1 MITCFDNLIGV
12 KELCT
17 SDPDSGLYINDLP
30 YLDLKV
36 LDAIRSSDFYGKSFF
51 DNKIRYAGNML
62 VNTINNHLR
71 PQYINRTILEKQTV
85 GYYDAQQP
93 FIAAQALYTG
103 LEIRIEARA
112 NLEISISKIKLFTTF
127 TGTMPVKV
135 FNLVTGQLLDTF
147 NVTATANRISEL
159 AVYKKYYTENQ
170 RLYLGFFYDATA
182 VSGYQSNVL
191 QGSGFDCWDYCECGG
206 INTAFVRGVTAPIEA
221 SVVRDELTGTGNT
234 AGMSIDYT
242 VTCSMESYVCSLR
255 PELAFGFL
263 HLVGSLICDEALN
276 SKRLNSITTVDR
288 EKLEYCRD
296 YCKGIYNDSLEQLF
310 QNMTLPNDG
319 CFRCN
324 APLQRKTLI
333 P

>member
-1 MITCFDNLIGV
+1 MTCFDNLIGV

-30 YLDLKV
+30 YLDLQV
-36 LDAIRSSDFYGKSFF
+36 LDAIRNSDFYGKAFF
-51 DNKIRYAGNML
+51 DNKIRYAGKML
-62 VNTINNHLR
+62 VNTINSHLR

-93 FIAAQALYTG
+93 FIAAQANYTG
-103 LEIRIEARA
+103 LEIRIEGRA
-112 NLEISISKIKLFTTF
+112 NLELSISKIKLFTTF
-127 TGTMPVKV
+127 TGTIPVKV

-147 NVTATANRISEL
+147 NLTVAANTISEL

-170 RLYLGFFYDATA
+170 RMYLAFLYDATA

-191 QGSGFDCWDYCECGG
+191 QGSGLDCFDYCECGG
-206 INTAFVRGVTAPIEA
+206 INTAFVRGITAPIEA
-221 SVVRDELTGTGNT
+221 NIVREEVNGVGNT
-234 AGMSIDYT
+234 AGMSVDYT
-242 VTCSMESYVCSLR
+242 VSCSMESYVCSLR
-255 PELAFGFL
+255 AELAFAFL
-263 HLVGSLICDEALN
+263 HLVGSLICEEALN

-288 EKLEYCRD
+288 DKLERCRD
-296 YCKGIYNDSLEQLF
+296 NCAQIYNDSLQQLF

-319 CFRCN
+319 CFKCN
-324 APLQRKTLI
+324 APVQRKTLI